1 MLILNRVDDLPR
13 KTAADKVLRDKTV
26 NIAKTTK
33 YDGHQRG
40 LESMVYKCF
49 VKTSAGSGV
58 KRNIMPNQCPL
69 ELATQELAAELHKP
83 IMGKFEK
90 RKVYSS
96 FIDNI

>member
-1 MLILNRVDDLPR
+1 
-13 KTAADKVLRDKTV
+13 
-26 NIAKTTK
+26 
-33 YDGHQRG
+33 
-40 LESMVYKCF
+40 
-49 VKTSAGSGV
+49 
-58 KRNIMPNQCPL
+58 MPNQCPL